1 MYKVKNM
8 SLNSDRIKNTKRNAI
23 WGIVNKFIAILLPFI
38 TRTVLIYVLGVEY
51 VGINGLFSSILQVL
65 SLAELGFSGAIVYSM
80 YKPLAEN
87 NKAVVCALLQ
97 FYKKIYRCIGGIVL
111 IIGVAL
117 IPFLKYLISGSCPS
131 DINIYVVYIIY
142 LLNTSCSY
150 FLFAYK
156 KSLLSAL
163 QRQDIISKV
172 AMVNKIV
179 SSFIQIAGL
188 LLLKQYY
195 IFIAVLPLMSLFD
208 NLLCEFLAKKY
219 YPQFECYGKLDK
231 KYKDDII
238 EKTKGLLIH
247 KICGVTRN
255 SCDNI
260 FISMFLGLTPVG
272 IYSNYYYVMSSV
284 RGILDVLTISMSA
297 SVGNSVAVESVDK
310 NYKNLNLFTFIY
322 EWLCGW
328 CTICLLCLFQPFMRI
343 WVGEKALFSFDVVI
357 AICIYFYVWTIGDI
371 KSQYADAAGLWWKD
385 RIRASVE
392 AIANVAFNYI
402 LVKHWGVFGIVI
414 ATAISILFIGFPW
427 GTKIVFDNYFKGKS
441 FLQYMRNEI
450 LYAVV
455 TVVVCFITYKV
466 CSLIQFSGIC
476 GLILTAIICIV
487 VPNILYILVYS
498 KSRYFKEAVQF
509 VTKTVVKR

>member
-1 MYKVKNM
+1 M
-8 SLNSDRIKNTKRNAI
+8 SLKSDRIKNTRRNAI
-23 WGIVNKFIAILLPFI
+23 WGIVNKFITILLPFI

-65 SLAELGFSGAIVYSM
+65 SLAELGFSSAIVYSM

-87 NKAVVCALLQ
+87 DNDVICALLQ
-97 FYKKIYRCIGGIVL
+97 FYKKIYRCIGSIVL

-131 DINIYVVYIIY
+131 DVNIYVVYIIY

-156 KSLLSAL
+156 KSLLSAV

-172 AMVNKIV
+172 AMINKII
-179 SSFIQIAGL
+179 SSFIQIVGL

-195 IFIAVLPLMSLFD
+195 IFIVVLPLMSLLD

-219 YPQFECYGKLDK
+219 YPQFECHGKLDK
-231 KYKDDII
+231 KYKEDII

-284 RGILDVLTISMSA
+284 RGILDVFTVSMSA
-297 SVGNSVAVESVDK
+297 SVGNSVAIESVEK

-328 CTICLLCLFQPFMRI
+328 CTVCMLCLFQPFMRI
-343 WVGEKALFSFDVVI
+343 WVGEKAMFSFDVVI

-392 AIANVAFNYI
+392 AIANIALNYV
-402 LVKHWGVFGIVI
+402 LVKNFGVFGIVI

-427 GTKIVFDNYFKGKS
+427 STKIVFDNYFKGKS
-441 FLQYMRNEI
+441 FLRYMRDEVF
-450 LYAVV
+450 YAVV
-455 TVVVCFITYKV
+455 TIIVCFVTYEICNFV
-466 CSLIQFSGIC
+466 NVSGIL
-476 GLILTAIICIV
+476 GLIIYAVICVII
-487 VPNILYILVYS
+487 PNVLYLLAYF
-498 KSRYFKEAVQF
+498 KSRYFKDAVRF
-509 VTKTVVKR
+509 VKKIVVKG

>member
-1 MYKVKNM
+1 M
-8 SLNSDRIKNTKRNAI
+8 SLNSNRIKNAKRNAI
-23 WGIVNKFIAILLPFI
+23 WGIVNRVITILLPFL

-51 VGINGLFSSILQVL
+51 VGINDLFSSILQVL
-65 SLAELGFSGAIVYSM
+65 SLAELGFSSAIIYNM
-80 YKPLAEN
+80 YKPLADGDN
-87 NKAVVCALLQ
+87 IVVCALLQ
-97 FYKKIYRCIGGIVL
+97 FYKKIYRCIGCLVMAIGI
-111 IIGVAL
+111 AL

-131 DINIYVVYIIY
+131 DVNIYVVYLIY

-156 KSLLSAL
+156 KSLLTAV

-172 AMVNKIV
+172 AMLNKII
-179 SSFIQIAGL
+179 SSFVQIVGL
-188 LLLKQYY
+188 LVLRKYY
-195 IFIAVLPLMSLFD
+195 IFIIVAPVMALVD
-208 NLLCEFLAKKY
+208 NLLCQFVAKRY
-219 YPQFECYGKLDK
+219 YPQIECRGVLEK

-272 IYSNYYYVMSSV
+272 IYSNYYYVMSSI
-284 RGILDVLTISMSA
+284 RGVLDVFTVSMSA
-297 SVGNSVAVESVDK
+297 SVGNSVAVESIEK

-328 CTICLLCLFQPFMRI
+328 CTVCLLCLYQPFMRL
-343 WVGEKALFSFDVVI
+343 WVGEKAMFSFDIVI

-392 AIANVAFNYI
+392 AISNIALNYV
-402 LVKHWGVFGIVI
+402 LVKHFAVLGIVI

-427 GTKIVFDNYFKGKS
+427 STKIVFDNYFKEKS
-441 FLQYMRNEI
+441 FLKYMRDEM
-450 LYAVV
+450 LYAIV
-455 TVVVCFITYKV
+455 TVFSCTITWNICENVKFIGFAE
-466 CSLIQFSGIC
+466 LIVKA
-476 GLILTAIICIV
+476 LICIV
-487 VPNILYILVYS
+487 LPNFIYIVCYI
-498 KSRYFKEAVQF
+498 KTKYFKDAMGFARRIVF
-509 VTKTVVKR
+509 RT